1 MVSSASS
8 GAAFGRVFE
17 FRVVGGVDLNIGHVQ
32 VFAWQFYLLV
42 HILIQ
47 QWSLLT
53 HVEQFVGYVVGLFL
67 LSIVV
72 LGSAHHSDGV
82 LSRILDRDL

>member
-1 MVSSASS
+1 M
-8 GAAFGRVFE
+8 
-17 FRVVGGVDLNIGHVQ
+17 
-32 VFAWQFYLLV
+32 
-42 HILIQ
+42 
-47 QWSLLT
+47 
-53 HVEQFVGYVVGLFL
+53 GYVVGLFL